1 MAVINTNVSA
11 SIASNALVKNERSLS
26 KAMAQLSTGNRINN
40 AGDDA
45 AGLAI
50 SMTMKAQVNGLN
62 QAVRNANDGISL
74 AQTADGALGEVTNML
89 QRMRELAVQASN
101 GVLSA
106 TERGY
111 LQDEFAALRTA
122 IGTIGTGTEF
132 NGKSILA
139 AAGATG
145 SGTFNIT
152 DQAGATAVAIT
163 TAELATTVTAVSAT
177 DISTSAA
184 TAVTGIGSV
193 DTALAAVAAERAGY
207 GAALNSLAYVAD
219 NFANAS
225 ANAQASLS
233 RISDTDYATATTDLA
248 RTQIIQQAGTAML
261 AQANQLPQTVL
272 SLLQ

>member
-89 QRMRELAVQASN
+89 QRMRELAVQAS
-101 GVLSA
+101 SA
-106 TERGY
+106 TLGTNERTY
-111 LQDEFAALRTA
+111 LQSEFAALRTA

-132 NGKSILA
+132 NGLAILA
-139 AAGATG
+139 GDAGA
-145 SGTFNIT
+145 FAIT
-152 DQAGATAVAIT
+152 DQGGTTAVTVTT
-163 TAELATTVTAVSAT
+163 TALATTVTAVSA
-177 DISTSAA
+177 STVAGADGSAA
-184 TAVTGIGSV
+184 ITALGAV
-193 DTALAAVAAERAGY
+193 DTALDAVAAARAGY
-207 GAALNSLAYVAD
+207 GAALNSLAYVSD
-219 NFANAS
+219 NFSNAS

-233 RISDTDYATATTDLA
+233 RIMDTDYATATTELA

>member
-74 AQTADGALGEVTNML
+74 AQTADGALAETTNML

-111 LQDEFAALRTA
+111 LQSEFAALRTA
-122 IGTIGTGTEF
+122 IGTIGSGTEF
-132 NGKSILA
+132 NGQAILA
-139 AAGATG
+139 GDAGA
-145 SGTFNIT
+145 FAIT
-152 DQAGATAVAIT
+152 DQAGSTAVTVTT
-163 TAELATTVTAVSAT
+163 TALATTVTAVSAT
-177 DISTSAA
+177 DISTNAA
-184 TAVTGIGSV
+184 AAVTGIGAV
-193 DTALAAVAAERAGY
+193 DTALAAVAAARAGY
-207 GAALNSLAYVAD
+207 GAALNSLAYVSD